1 MNIMLRLFKLMQ
13 RSLFIIWAFFMALTA
28 FGQASETSIADGNWS
43 DDSIWDTG
51 QSPGFTGLTNPVI
64 DSYAIA
70 HSGLTFAATNGN
82 TLTIKDTLI
91 VYGDVTFD
99 VNKNNAGITIERN
112 NVLIIFGNL
121 EMGKNNAGVD
131 IAEGGVLVVK
141 GNITSSG
148 NNGEITGDGNYY
160 TDGTTGGMSNNS
172 SNPEGTS
179 ETLSDDGYTS
189 IEEFVESDGSV
200 PLPVELLYF
209 RLEKDKNE
217 VLLKW
222 ATATEIENDYF
233 SLERSSDGEN
243 FDEIG
248 KVDGNGTSKR
258 LNKYTFRDKNPKASV
273 AYYRLKQV
281 DFDGQYEY
289 YDVRRIDMKN
299 RESKSDLIIF
309 PSTVSNGTLNV
320 RFDQPLEIK
329 ELYVYSFAGNQSRHL
344 SEVSQEGVYHV
355 QVNVGALPD
364 GMYILKIIGEDGYSY
379 ARRFNVGVE

>member
-1 MNIMLRLFKLMQ
+1 MPLHLKYMQ
-13 RSLFIIWAFFMALTA
+13 RSLLIIWAFFMVLTA
-28 FGQASETSIADGNWS
+28 FGQTSIADGDWS
-43 DDSIWDTG
+43 DNDIWDTG
-51 QSPGFTGLTNPVI
+51 YSPGFTGLTNPVI
-64 DSYAIA
+64 DSYVIA
-70 HSGLTFAATNGN
+70 NSGLTFASTNGN

-160 TDGTTGGMSNNS
+160 TDGTTDGMSNNS
-172 SNPEGTS
+172 SNQEGTS

-189 IEEFVESDGSV
+189 IEEFVDSGGSV

-248 KVDGNGTSKR
+248 KVDGNGTSKK
-258 LNKYTFRDKNPKASV
+258 LNKYTFRDKNPNASV

-289 YDVRRIDMKN
+289 HDVRRIDLKD
-299 RESKSDLIIF
+299 RESKPDMVVF

-320 RFDQPLEIK
+320 RFDQPLAIK
-329 ELYVYSFAGNQSRHL
+329 ELYVYSLAGNQSRHL
-344 SEVSQEGVYHV
+344 PGVSQEGVYHV
-355 QVNVGALPD
+355 QVKVDALPD
-364 GMYILKIIGEDGYSY
+364 GMYILKIIAIADDGYIY
-379 ARRFNVGVE
+379 ARRFNVGAE